1 MSINQTAEYSY
12 FISYTNS
19 HTQTQTHLS
28 TYLSRYR
35 YKDVLKKKK
44 KRQLI
49 PDLFLK
55 GLFCLLVLFLL
66 QLLVSALL

>member
-19 HTQTQTHLS
+19 QTQTHLS